1 MTFPL
6 HIQESFRHQ
15 QQCTYQSLS
24 QKDNNNK
31 KGHTH
36 INSNYIAWLGTSD
49 LHGMLITS
57 RFVYLKASHINS
69 RQNQLSF

>member
-1 MTFPL
+1 MHVSITEPKK
-6 HIQESFRHQ
+6 Q
-15 QQCTYQSLS
+15 QQ
-24 QKDNNNK
+24 K